1 MFTYNERDMH
11 RMPSPAKTHLP
22 VKNDIANAGLLEED
36 SGRDNEVMN

>member
-11 RMPSPAKTHLP
+11 RMPSPNKTHLP
-22 VKNDIANAGLLEED
+22 IKLDIVNAGLLEED